1 MKKLAI
7 VFVVAVLVPSV
18 VLAWLA
24 MRSLRDQ
31 EIVVQSQ
38 LALLHQGRTDSLAAD
53 LRVAMDDIRSY
64 FGTLID
70 ELVEENDT
78 EFLCTQIDPIV
89 RSRWGQA
96 LTAAVV
102 TESGEWLA
110 PALNSADARVQG
122 FVRENRLFLTNNIVA
137 EVYEAPVVLGNVIQ
151 LEEMEQEVSNAME
164 KSDGGPVA
172 SIANSSATI
181 ADTVVE
187 KGAGKVSRKAVE
199 TSPNPEPALAQSG
212 ATGNLALKDAPR
224 QRVEVLSGKLR
235 SLPQSLNR
243 AAAEPGQPAVG
254 PNSEAKFADNSELR
268 ETATPE
274 INKRKVEPFSQLG
287 QGGWNAAAEV
297 AQQTLSDF
305 DNAGDYSNF
314 FPASGEVRDI
324 IGDRREGALSRFLDD
339 GLHVLLW
346 YRHSALS
353 SKIFWVELDLGEIRK
368 DLASV
373 VKASAQGDSD
383 HDRGVCV
390 ALLDAESQP
399 VARTIETF
407 ATDWKNPFVAS
418 ELGEILPHWEVAAY
432 FLDPSQV
439 ASSAQTTRFTLWL
452 LVPILLAAIGFGSLM
467 IFRDV
472 GREMQAARQ
481 KTDFVSNVSHEL
493 KTPLT
498 SIRMFSDLLG
508 KKSDIDVEKMGNYAG
523 IISTEAARL
532 TRLINNLLDFSRME
546 RGERK
551 YDFSDFDAVG
561 LVTEVIE
568 NYRLQIES
576 EGLTLSF
583 ENRLGPEHSIRGDR
597 DALAQVLV
605 NLISNAEK
613 YGASGGGISVIAQLS
628 ADRQNLEIKVLD
640 RGPGISRRDAARIF
654 DKFYRVDDSLS
665 SGIQGSGL
673 GLTLARQIARGH
685 GGEVECCARDDGD
698 AGSCFVLRLPLAPS
712 TGEPLKKEIDS

>member
-53 LRVAMDDIRSY
+53 LRLAMDDIRSY
-64 FGTLID
+64 FGTLVD
-70 ELVEENDT
+70 ELVEENESDT
-78 EFLCTQIDPIV
+78 EFLCTEIDSIV

-96 LTAAVV
+96 LTASVV
-102 TESGEWLA
+102 TEKGEWLA
-110 PALNSADARVQG
+110 PSLNSPEPRVQE
-122 FVRENRLFLTNNIVA
+122 FVRDNRLFLTNNIAA

-151 LEEMEQEVSNAME
+151 LEEMEQTVPQVSKKGSGASFE
-164 KSDGGPVA
+164 SAAVA
-172 SIANSSATI
+172 SASSAEPGARLNLEESNT
-181 ADTVVE
+181 AE
-187 KGAGKVSRKAVE
+187 KASGQAVAPDDGA
-199 TSPNPEPALAQSG
+199 LI
-212 ATGNLALKDAPR
+212 DAPR
-224 QRVEVLSGKLR
+224 NRVEVISGKLR
-235 SLPQSLNR
+235 SLSQSMSR
-243 AAAEPGQPAVG
+243 APAAPAKPSSGAVRDAKI
-254 PNSEAKFADNSELR
+254 EAKSAQQENASVDSS
-268 ETATPE
+268 
-274 INKRKVEPFSQLG
+274 KRKVAPFSQLG
-287 QGGWNAAAEV
+287 NNGWNAAAEV
-297 AQQTLSDF
+297 AQQTLSDY
-305 DNAGDYSNF
+305 DNANDYSNF
-314 FPASGEVRDI
+314 MPASGEIQDL
-324 IGDRREGALSRFLDD
+324 IGDRSEGALSRFLDD

-346 YRHSALS
+346 YRHPVLT
-353 SKIFWVELDLGEIRK
+353 SKIFWVELDLAEIRK

-373 VKASAQGDSD
+373 VELSAQLDND
-383 HDRGVCV
+383 YERGVCV
-390 ALLDAESQP
+390 ALLDEESYP
-399 VARTIETF
+399 VARTIDSFT
-407 ATDWKNPFVAS
+407 TDWKTPFVAS

-439 ASSAQTTRFTLWL
+439 ASSAQTTRLTLWL

-472 GREMQAARQ
+472 SREMHAARQ

-508 KKSDIDVEKMGNYAG
+508 KKSDINAEKMGDYAG

-551 YDFSDFDAVG
+551 YDRSEFDIVG
-561 LVTEVIE
+561 LVSEVVE

-576 EGLTLSF
+576 EGLTLTF
-583 ENRLGPEHSIRGDR
+583 DNRLGTDRAFWGDR

-605 NLISNAEK
+605 NLLSNAEK
-613 YGASGGGISVIAQLS
+613 YGATGGEISVVAQLS
-628 ADRQNLEIKVLD
+628 TDETQLEIKVLD
-640 RGPGISRRDAARIF
+640 RGAGISRKEAARIF

-665 SGIQGSGL
+665 CGIQGSGL

-685 GGEVECCARDDGD
+685 GGEVECCAREDGD
-698 AGSCFVLRLPLAPS
+698 PGSCFVLRLPLLAPS
-712 TGEPLKKEIDS
+712 EESNGEMNS

>member
-53 LRVAMDDIRSY
+53 LRLAMDDIRSY
-64 FGTLID
+64 FGTLVD

-78 EFLCTQIDPIV
+78 EFLCTEIDPIV

-102 TESGEWLA
+102 TEKGDWLA
-110 PALNSADARVQG
+110 PALNSTDTRVQG
-122 FVRENRLFLTNNIVA
+122 FVRDNRLFLTNNIVA

-151 LEEMEQEVSNAME
+151 LEQMDRTLPNATERLEPGSAASAPNMSITATADAKTEGRSAAKKSEFADKASGLASARSNSN
-164 KSDGGPVA
+164 SDVA
-172 SIANSSATI
+172 LS
-181 ADTVVE
+181 
-187 KGAGKVSRKAVE
+187 
-199 TSPNPEPALAQSG
+199 
-212 ATGNLALKDAPR
+212 DASLN
-224 QRVEVLSGKLR
+224 RVEVISGKLR
-235 SLPQSLNR
+235 SLTQSMSRVPATPTTPSIEQAKSEDKNALR
-243 AAAEPGQPAVG
+243 EVAAAE
-254 PNSEAKFADNSELR
+254 S
-268 ETATPE
+268 
-274 INKRKVEPFSQLG
+274 NKRKVAPFSQLG
-287 QGGWNAAAEV
+287 HNGWNAAAEV
-297 AQQTLSDF
+297 AQKTLWDN

-314 FPASGEVRDI
+314 IPASGEVREI
-324 IGDRREGALSRFLDD
+324 IGDQREGALSRLLDD

-346 YRHSALS
+346 YRHPALT

-373 VKASAQGDSD
+373 VEASAQVDND
-383 HDRGVCV
+383 YERGVCV
-390 ALLDAESQP
+390 ALLDEESDP
-399 VARTIETF
+399 VARTIGSF
-407 ATDWKNPFVAS
+407 STDWKIPFVAS

-439 ASSAQTTRFTLWL
+439 ASSAQTTRLTLWL

-472 GREMQAARQ
+472 GREMHAARQ

-508 KKSDIDVEKMGNYAG
+508 KKSDIDATKMGNYAG

-551 YDFSDFDAVG
+551 YDRSEFDIVG
-561 LVTEVIE
+561 LVTEVVE

-576 EGLTLSF
+576 EGLTLAF
-583 ENRLGPEHSIRGDR
+583 DNRLGVERAILGDR

-613 YGASGGGISVIAQLS
+613 YGAAGGEISVIAQLS
-628 ADRQNLEIKVLD
+628 NDEQQLEIKVLD
-640 RGPGISRRDAARIF
+640 RGPGISRKETTRIF

-665 SGIQGSGL
+665 CGIQGSGL

-698 AGSCFVLRLPLAPS
+698 AGSCFVLTLPLAAPTDEQS
-712 TGEPLKKEIDS
+712 REINS

>member
-7 VFVVAVLVPSV
+7 VFVVAVLVPSM

-38 LALLHQGRTDSLAAD
+38 LALLHQERTDSLAAD
-53 LRVAMDDIRSY
+53 LRLAMDDIRSY
-64 FGTLID
+64 FGTLVD
-70 ELVEENDT
+70 ELVEENET
-78 EFLCTQIDPIV
+78 EFLCTEIDPIV

-102 TESGEWLA
+102 SEKGEWLA
-110 PALNSADARVQG
+110 PAVNSDDVRVQE
-122 FVRENRLFLTNNIVA
+122 FIRDNRLFLTNNAVA
-137 EVYEAPVVLGNVIQ
+137 EVYEAPGVLGNVIQ
-151 LEEMEQEVSNAME
+151 LEEMEQEASNAE
-164 KSDGGPVA
+164 PS
-172 SIANSSATI
+172 SSADADNVGIAI
-181 ADTVVE
+181 ADA
-187 KGAGKVSRKAVE
+187 KKQKAVAGISGNARE
-199 TSPNPEPALAQSG
+199 VAGSALERGGFVDDAAA
-212 ATGNLALKDAPR
+212 ATEAPR
-224 QRVEVLSGKLR
+224 QRVEVISGKLR
-235 SLPQSLNR
+235 SVSKSLSR
-243 AAAEPGQPAVG
+243 ASAPPAKPSPKPLAKGDLEVKDEVSEGG
-254 PNSEAKFADNSELR
+254 PVASS
-268 ETATPE
+268 
-274 INKRKVEPFSQLG
+274 KRKVEPFSQLG
-287 QGGWNAAAEV
+287 HGGWSAAAEV
-297 AQQTLSDF
+297 AEKTLWDY

-314 FPASGEVRDI
+314 VPASGEIRDI

-346 YRHSALS
+346 YRHPALE
-353 SKIFWVELDLGEIRK
+353 SKVFWVELDLNEIRK

-373 VKASAQGDSD
+373 VELSAQVDND
-383 HDRGVCV
+383 YERGVCV
-390 ALLDAESQP
+390 ALLDAESDP
-399 VARTIETF
+399 VARTVGSFT
-407 ATDWKNPFVAS
+407 TDWKVPFVAS

-439 ASSAQTTRFTLWL
+439 ASSAQTTRLTLWL

-508 KKSDIDVEKMGNYAG
+508 KKSDIDADKMGNYAG

-551 YDFSDFDAVG
+551 YDASEFDIVG
-561 LVTEVIE
+561 LVSEVVE

-576 EGLTLSF
+576 EGLSLF
-583 ENRLGPEHSIRGDR
+583 FDNQLGEVRLITGDR

-613 YGASGGGISVIAQLS
+613 YGADGGEIRVVAHVSE
-628 ADRQNLEIKVLD
+628 DDHYLEIRVID
-640 RGPGISRRDAARIF
+640 RGPGITRKEAARIF
-654 DKFYRVDDSLS
+654 EKFYRVDDSLS
-665 SGIQGSGL
+665 SGVEGSGL

-685 GGEVECCARDDGD
+685 GGDVECCTRDDGE
-698 AGSCFVLRLPLAPS
+698 AGSCFVLKLPLESITAEAEGK
-712 TGEPLKKEIDS
+712 TI

>member
-7 VFVVAVLVPSV
+7 VFIVAVLVPSV

-53 LRVAMDDIRSY
+53 LRLAMDDIRSY
-64 FGTLID
+64 FGTLVD

-78 EFLCTQIDPIV
+78 EFLCTEIDPIV

-102 TESGEWLA
+102 TEQGEWLA

-122 FVRENRLFLTNNIVA
+122 FVRDNRLFLTNNIVA

-151 LEEMEQEVSNAME
+151 LEEMEQPADKAVGKFESG
-164 KSDGGPVA
+164 SRA
-172 SIANSSATI
+172 SIPGSTVAVATAESQQQDRSAAKQSGDVGKSSAVDSVPAGA
-181 ADTVVE
+181 ADDVVL
-187 KGAGKVSRKAVE
+187 
-199 TSPNPEPALAQSG
+199 N
-212 ATGNLALKDAPR
+212 DAPR
-224 QRVEVLSGKLR
+224 NRVEVLSGKLR
-235 SLPQSLNR
+235 SLSQSLNR
-243 AAAEPGQPAVG
+243 EPAAPAKSSAAPAAE
-254 PNSEAKFADNSELR
+254 AKSADKNELR
-268 ETATPE
+268 EVATKDS
-274 INKRKVEPFSQLG
+274 NKRKVEPFSQLG
-287 QGGWNAAAEV
+287 HGGWNAAAEV
-297 AQQTLSDF
+297 AQQTLSDY

-314 FPASGEVRDI
+314 LPASGEVRDI
-324 IGDRREGALSRFLDD
+324 IGDQREGALSRFLDD

-346 YRHSALS
+346 YRHPALA
-353 SKIFWVELDLGEIRK
+353 SKIFWVELDLEEIRK

-373 VKASAQGDSD
+373 VEASAPGDSED
-383 HDRGVCV
+383 ERGVCV
-390 ALLDAESQP
+390 ALLDEESNP
-399 VARTIETF
+399 VARTVASF
-407 ATDWKNPFVAS
+407 STDWKIPFVAS

-439 ASSAQTTRFTLWL
+439 ASSAQTTRLTLWL
-452 LVPILLAAIGFGSLM
+452 LVPILLAAIGFGSAM

-472 GREMQAARQ
+472 GREMHAARQ

-508 KKSDIDVEKMGNYAG
+508 KKSDIGAEKMGNYAG

-551 YDFSDFDAVG
+551 YDHSEFDMVG
-561 LVTEVIE
+561 LVNEVVE

-576 EGLTLSF
+576 EGLTLAF
-583 ENRLGPEHSIRGDR
+583 DNRLGPDHPIRGDR

-613 YGASGGGISVIAQLS
+613 YGANGGEIRVIAQLS
-628 ADRQNLEIKVLD
+628 DDEQQLEIKVLD
-640 RGPGISRRDAARIF
+640 RGPGISRKEAARIF

-665 SGIQGSGL
+665 CGIQGSGL

-685 GGEVECCARDDGD
+685 GGEVECCSRDDGA
-698 AGSCFVLRLPLAPS
+698 AGSCFVLRLPLAAPA
-712 TGEPLKKEIDS
+712 DSRNREMI